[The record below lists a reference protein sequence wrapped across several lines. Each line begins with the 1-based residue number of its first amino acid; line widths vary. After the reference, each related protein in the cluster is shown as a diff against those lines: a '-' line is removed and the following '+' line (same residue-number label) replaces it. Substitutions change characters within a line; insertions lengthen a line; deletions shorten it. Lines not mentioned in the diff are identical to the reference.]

1 MTLCDY
7 KVPPPQ
13 TKMKNKPTTKTV
25 VTESLSDPDISDNDG
40 DIPLD
45 EVASVDEEDEE
56 ELRPRQ
62 KIEVD
67 DKVYIPHY

>member
-1 MTLCDY
+1 VTLRDH
-7 KVPPPQ
+7 KAPPPQ

-25 VTESLSDPDISDNDG
+25 VTESSDSDISDDDG
-40 DIPLD
+40 DVPLD
-45 EVASVDEEDEE
+45 EVASVEEEDE

-67 DKVYIPHY
+67 DKVHIPHY

>member
-1 MTLCDY
+1 
-7 KVPPPQ
+7 
-13 TKMKNKPTTKTV
+13 MKNKPTSKTV

-40 DIPLD
+40 DVPLD
-45 EVASVDEEDEE
+45 EVASVDEEDE

-67 DKVYIPHY
+67 DKVHIPHY